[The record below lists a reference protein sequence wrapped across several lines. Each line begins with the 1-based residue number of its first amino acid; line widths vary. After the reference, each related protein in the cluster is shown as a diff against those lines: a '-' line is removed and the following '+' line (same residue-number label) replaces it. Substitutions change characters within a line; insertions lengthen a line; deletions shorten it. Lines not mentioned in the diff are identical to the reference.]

1 VLTGSEDFTAA
12 FQGVAGKPV
21 SRFFRPK
28 TASANTFTG
37 RFTKSNLKLP
47 GLIRLV
53 MAG

>member
-1 VLTGSEDFTAA
+1 MGGEGFTAT
-12 FQGVAGKPV
+12 FQGLADKPV

-28 TASANTFTG
+28 AVSASTFTG

-47 GLIRLV
+47 GMIRLV